1 MRVTLTIP
9 DDMDREIEAF
19 AEREKVTKT
28 EAMRRALA
36 LLKIA
41 NIEHGKGRSL
51 GIVLDQNDKLTA
63 IGKLIGV

>member
-19 AEREKVTKT
+19 AEREKISKS
-28 EAMRRALA
+28 EALRRALA

-41 NIEHGKGRSL
+41 NAEHSKGRSL
-51 GIVLDQNDKLTA
+51 GIIIDQNDKLTA